1 MRLRFQTFVSTIP
14 LLVIPVLI
22 TLSIDTTVDVTIW
35 AYVEVG
41 LNIFAGNLATLG
53 PLFRAWFRVRHR
65 DRHTAAMPVPR
76 QAHLAGRPRG
86 VRDLSFPLS
95 TLDETAGSR
104 LRPDKLCVMVTQV
117 RSQHRSEA
125 HDANNSQE
133 ELTAERRST
142 SAGSGGE
149 LGQGI
154 YRTTEVMQTSD
165 VESVIAGERV

>member
-1 MRLRFQTFVSTIP
+1 MI
-14 LLVIPVLI
+14 
-22 TLSIDTTVDVTIW
+22 IW
-35 AYVEVG
+35 AYVEAG
-41 LNIFAGNLATLG
+41 LNIFGGNLATLG
-53 PLFRAWFRVRHR
+53 PLLRAWFRVHHR
-65 DRHTAAMPVPR
+65 DRHTIPVPR

-95 TLDETAGSR
+95 TLDESVGSR
-104 LRPDKLCVMVTQV
+104 LRPDKLCVTVTQAQ
-117 RSQHRSEA
+117 SQRRSEA

-133 ELTAERRST
+133 ELTAERRSR